1 MSTPEALIVTLLGMG
16 TVFLGLVLCISFINV
31 FNRVAKRVKWEG
43 YVHGHAGHAEPEPKT
58 AVPAAVEPIPVPKQL
73 EPPTPEILAVIA
85 SALEIDQRLYQTSGV
100 QRLTI
105 RRATPESR

>member
-1 MSTPEALIVTLLGMG
+1 MSTPEALIVTLLGMSI
-16 TVFLGLVLCISFINV
+16 VFLGLILCILFINA

-43 YVHGHAGHAEPEPKT
+43 AHGHTGHTEAEPKAAPP
-58 AVPAAVEPIPVPKQL
+58 VVQPAPVPKKKKV

-85 SALEIDQRLYQTSGV
+85 SVLEIDQRLYQSSGV

-105 RRATPESR
+105 RRAIPESR

>member
-1 MSTPEALIVTLLGMG
+1 MSALEAFIVTVLGM
-16 TVFLGLVLCISFINV
+16 TVVYIGLILCILFINV

-43 YVHGHAGHAEPEPKT
+43 AHAHAGHAEAEPK
-58 AVPAAVEPIPVPKQL
+58 AAAQAVEPIPTPKKPKVK
-73 EPPTPEILAVIA
+73 PPTPEILAVIA
-85 SALEIDQRLYQTSGV
+85 SALEIDQRLYQSSGV